1 MLSTNDNP
9 QISLLLFEC
18 CLLLSQWLAK
28 STINFDLLGSAQ
40 SRSYVGP
47 LEGLGSHQIFPERQN
62 LWVQFGFCAWPS
74 WRKKCYTTTKWNKEL
89 RYRNTMAIPFMP
101 ILDSTKRFLA
111 TSTCTKIQEVVL
123 FNFGLLLGAST
134 NLQPPGFQKILIS
147 FGKMGENWI
156 FQIETVNCWK
166 KWRLAGNC
174 CNEGFLRQIP
184 PGCFKTLHKFFYG
197 DSRELTPNH
206 PTVTIHQKPTIP
218 KCISLFTPSKKTRK
232 QLLQSVWKKNMNNK
246 NPSQKKKKKTSS
258 WASNFWSFCW
268 APRPLPNNTH
278 GQTSVVV
285 KLKPPV
291 LEAKKNLGE
300 KHLLAICEYGW
311 HWFLYM
317 LHVDIHVRDV
327 HVSTW

>member
-1 MLSTNDNP
+1 
-9 QISLLLFEC
+9 
-18 CLLLSQWLAK
+18 
-28 STINFDLLGSAQ
+28 
-40 SRSYVGP
+40 
-47 LEGLGSHQIFPERQN
+47 
-62 LWVQFGFCAWPS
+62 
-74 WRKKCYTTTKWNKEL
+74 
-89 RYRNTMAIPFMP
+89 MP

-232 QLLQSVWKKNMNNK
+232 QLLQSAWKKNMNNK
-246 NPSQKKKKKTSS
+246 NPSQKKKNIELSIQFLVFLLSSKTASKQYTWPDLGGRETETSS
-258 WASNFWSFCW
+258 S
-268 APRPLPNNTH
+268 R
-278 GQTSVVV
+278 
-285 KLKPPV
+285 
-291 LEAKKNLGE
+291 GE
-300 KHLLAICEYGW
+300 KKPWGETFTCDLWVWLTLI
-311 HWFLYM
+311 F
-317 LHVDIHVRDV
+317 IHVTCWYTCTGCTCIYMIVEKNDK
-327 HVSTW
+327 HKSHKSILQSSTTTVNH